1 MASEL
6 STVTSIL
13 SKEEIQYQ
21 IDIFMHCYKIIDN
34 LLYSGHLHCL
44 CDFYRGCQTKIHFI
58 TNRKKYCCI
67 CQFSSL
73 FDTITLYQTKPDTH
87 EIRSYFVKRKYLVI
101 MSFGMKILCILL
113 KVKENVNFL
122 IFLIFFNFLIFYL

>member
-1 MASEL
+1 M

-21 IDIFMHCYKIIDN
+21 IDIFTHCYKIIDN
-34 LLYSGHLHCL
+34 ILYSGHLHCL

-73 FDTITLYQTKPDTH
+73 FDTITLYQIKRDTH
-87 EIRSYFVKRKYLVI
+87 EIRSYYDEI
-101 MSFGMKILCILL
+101 L
-113 KVKENVNFL
+113 KVVCEVK
-122 IFLIFFNFLIFYL
+122 IFGYNEFWNEDIVYSVESEGKC